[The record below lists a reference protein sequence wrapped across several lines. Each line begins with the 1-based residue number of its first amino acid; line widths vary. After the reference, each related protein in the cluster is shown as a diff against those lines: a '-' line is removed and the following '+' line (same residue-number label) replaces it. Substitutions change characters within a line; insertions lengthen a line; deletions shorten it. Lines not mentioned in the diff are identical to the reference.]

1 MSTNFDKIVHR
12 WMRNEKMSG
21 YNKKSALAEELLNLA
36 IAGKDKI
43 KISSVIN
50 MIEGLQPADVA
61 PVVHGRWIPNIPQK
75 QERITRS
82 PLAINWYC
90 SECKTEGS
98 PHWKRCPVCEAKM
111 ELEIDHG

>member
-1 MSTNFDKIVHR
+1 
-12 WMRNEKMSG
+12 MRLIDADSLRDDWLKNEENEFVYYKNAVLDS
-21 YNKKSALAEELLNLA
+21 
-36 IAGKDKI
+36 ID
-43 KISSVIN
+43 
-50 MIEGLQPADVA
+50 DA
-61 PVVHGRWIPNIPQK
+61 PTIDAVPMVHGRWIPNIPQK

>member
-21 YNKKSALAEELLNLA
+21 YIKKSTLAEELLNLA

-50 MIEGLQPADVA
+50 MIEGLQPDDVA
-61 PVVHGRWIPNIPQK
+61 PVVHGRWIDDDCAFMRCSLCGYENDWEWATLYCPNCGARMDGG
-75 QERITRS
+75 ES
-82 PLAINWYC
+82 
-90 SECKTEGS
+90 
-98 PHWKRCPVCEAKM
+98 
-111 ELEIDHG
+111 DD